1 MDSISY
7 IIVTVALNLIGLI
20 SFFFMHVN
28 YRKRQEIKFTAVVR
42 RIMNVRTKDEF
53 EQIFRR
59 LATNEIKTLSGKQ
72 KNELLS
78 LADTLTNNLI

>member
-7 IIVTVALNLIGLI
+7 IFVTIALNLIGLI

-59 LATNEIKTLSGKQ
+59 LANNEIRTLSGRQ
-72 KNELLS
+72 KNELLT
-78 LADTLTNNLI
+78 LADTLSNNLI

>member
-28 YRKRQEIKFTAVVR
+28 YRKRQDIKFTAVVR

-59 LATNEIKTLSGKQ
+59 LAKNEIRTLSGKQ
-72 KNELLS
+72 KNELLY
-78 LADTLTNNLI
+78 LADTLSNNLI

>member
-59 LATNEIKTLSGKQ
+59 LAKNEIKTLSGKQ
-72 KNELLS
+72 KNELLC
-78 LADTLTNNLI
+78 LADTLSHNLI